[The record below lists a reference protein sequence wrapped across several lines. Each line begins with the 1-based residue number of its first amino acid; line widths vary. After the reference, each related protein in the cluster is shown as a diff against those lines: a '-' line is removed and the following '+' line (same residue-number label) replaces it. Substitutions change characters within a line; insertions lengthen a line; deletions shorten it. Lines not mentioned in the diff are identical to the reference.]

1 MNHEWVYPEIGRLI
15 RQCRKRQNFTQEKLA
30 LLVGL
35 SRTSLA
41 NIESGRQKLLIHQI
55 YAFAAAL
62 GMEPGDLLP
71 RAVRPVV
78 VQKDMKFSQQLSPN
92 QRAQLAQL
100 LGDDSVTPTEGE
112 SSAKQTK
119 RSAT

>member
-1 MNHEWVYPEIGRLI
+1 MNHEWVYPEIGGLI
-15 RQCRKRQNFTQEKLA
+15 RQRRKRQKLTQEKLA
-30 LLVGL
+30 PLVGL

-41 NIESGRQKLLIHQI
+41 NIESGRQKLLVHQI

-62 GMEPGDLLP
+62 DMKPEDLLP

-78 VQKDMKFSQQLSPN
+78 VQKDMKFSQQLSPS

-100 LGDDSVTPTEGE
+100 LGDDTTTPT
-112 SSAKQTK
+112 
-119 RSAT
+119 